1 MLSRWEMLSDPQVR
15 ANDVVHEID
24 QLGLGPVRQAR
35 AAAKFSATPNAPVP
49 TAPRLGEHTVSVL
62 EDLGGA
68 GEIAALIDAG
78 VAAKP

>member
-1 MLSRWEMLSDPQVR
+1 MLSDPQVQ

-24 QLGLGPVRQAR
+24 QPGLGPVRQAR

-62 EDLGGA
+62 EDLGYGA